1 VPLQTNRFTAVSI
14 KQLYEQHGAA
24 LAAYGCCCGLDF
36 GSAEDVVQQIFLKL
50 LERNAATVQ
59 TPLPY
64 LYRSVRNTAM
74 NYICETIRVAIP
86 SPQRTNEERADLVAA
101 RESLLQALRSK

>member
-1 VPLQTNRFTAVSI
+1 MLLRPGFWKCGRRS
-14 KQLYEQHGAA
+14 AA
-24 LAAYGCCCGLDF
+24 DL
-36 GSAEDVVQQIFLKL
+36 SQIAGTD
-50 LERNAATVQ
+50 AATVQ